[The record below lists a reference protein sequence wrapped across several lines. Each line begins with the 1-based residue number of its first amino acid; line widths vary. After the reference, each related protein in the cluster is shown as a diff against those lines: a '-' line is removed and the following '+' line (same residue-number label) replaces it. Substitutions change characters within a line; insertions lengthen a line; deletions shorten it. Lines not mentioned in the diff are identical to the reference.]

1 MEVDEDKCTHCN
13 KCVSFCKMDIK
24 KVGDRECIQCGEC
37 AGICPCHAIE
47 RKPFKTKESSETSE
61 ERSLS

>member
-1 MEVDEDKCTHCN
+1 
-13 KCVSFCKMDIK
+13 MDIK

-47 RKPFKTKESSETSE
+47 RKPFKAKESDTASE